1 MHPDEPPTPEDA
13 GRHFRIPARRSEWG
27 PLGKPDLF
35 EDVIKRQIERG
46 PQRQNDPPS
55 PIPAP
60 RTTLQ
65 R

>member
-1 MHPDEPPTPEDA
+1 MYPDDPPAPEDA

-27 PLGKPDLF
+27 PLGEPDNF

-46 PQRQNDPPS
+46 QQRQADEAPP
-55 PIPAP
+55 P
-60 RTTLQ
+60 RRPPVQ